1 MNNFNRIEPS
11 TESISAEIKAT
22 RDSLSQTI
30 QALETKLQQGDLQ
43 GKIEAKIEQVE
54 ERAKSLLTEKLGEA
68 KVLIQ
73 EELVVAK
80 NSMKEEIGVLETKAR
95 QGASDA
101 ADRLRRE
108 VYQFKDSIKCDVRDA
123 ITDAK
128 QSLRAATVGRVE
140 TLASNI
146 GDTMTETKT
155 TILETV
161 RANPIPAA
169 IIGVGIAWMFINRTK
184 SVQMKGRRH
193 EGNFAGEAEGILDE
207 GRGFVEAQISK
218 VTHHA
223 VDAVGTAM
231 RSAGGQ
237 INTAAH
243 NVADQ
248 AGRIGGTVQTK
259 TKELAQT
266 ASQAGSRI
274 ATRAGQVYDRTS
286 TMAKQ
291 GMQKVGDT
299 YDTTLR
305 ENPLLIAGAAILFGA
320 LIAFS
325 LPRTRREDQLLG
337 SQRDRLLQ
345 KAGQGIKDGASS
357 LANMAEDAMENAQRP
372 SKEPARA

>member
-1 MNNFNRIEPS
+1 MNNFNRTEPS
-11 TESISAEIKAT
+11 TESITADIQAT

-30 QALETKLQQGDLQ
+30 QALEMKLQQGDLKGQ
-43 GKIEAKIEQVE
+43 IEAKIDQVE

-80 NSMKEEIGVLETKAR
+80 NAMKEEIGVLETKAR

-101 ADRLRRE
+101 ADRLRSE

-169 IIGVGIAWMFINRTK
+169 IIGAGIAWMFINRTK
-184 SVQMKGRRH
+184 SVQMKSRRYA
-193 EGNFAGEAEGILDE
+193 GNFAGEAEGILDE
-207 GRGFVEAQISK
+207 GSGFVEAQISK
-218 VTHHA
+218 VAHQA
-223 VDAVGTAM
+223 VDAAGNVM

-248 AGRIGGTVQTK
+248 AGRLGSTVQTK
-259 TKELAQT
+259 AKEFAQT

-274 ATRAGQVYDRTS
+274 ATQAGQVYDRTS
-286 TMAKQ
+286 SMAKQ
-291 GMQKVGDT
+291 GMQKVGSS
-299 YDTTLR
+299 YDTTLQ
-305 ENPLLIAGAAILFGA
+305 ENPLLIAGAAIAFGA
-320 LIAFS
+320 LLGFS
-325 LPRTRREDQLLG
+325 LPRTRREDQLMG
-337 SQRDRLLQ
+337 SQRDRLLH
-345 KAGQGIKDGASS
+345 KAGQSIKDSASS

-372 SKEPARA
+372 TKAPARA